1 MVSGR
6 AQKSTSPGAK
16 SQPSCTI
23 RVNPGFNTE
32 PGGESRLYWRGL
44 VVLGEKWHLSQALIE
59 PPLQFGQLYKRTTQA
74 QPLRLKRRDL
84 CGGLG
89 RLLGL
94 ERSLRRVTNTTLS
107 RRSDTQFLS
116 SSLCLNGCRVLCQNH
131 SLQNCPFG
139 VAASGRSSSDFCF
152 LDCT

>member
-23 RVNPGFNTE
+23 RVNPVFNTE

-59 PPLQFGQLYKRTTQA
+59 PPLQCGELYKRNDTSTASETKEKGSVWRAREAAWTGEESQ
-74 QPLRLKRRDL
+74 
-84 CGGLG
+84 
-89 RLLGL
+89 
-94 ERSLRRVTNTTLS
+94 E
-107 RRSDTQFLS
+107 SD
-116 SSLCLNGCRVLCQNH
+116 
-131 SLQNCPFG
+131 
-139 VAASGRSSSDFCF
+139 
-152 LDCT
+152 